1 MSIGA
6 ALRWPAVFVIGI
18 AMVACAGLGGPP
30 SEPPRV
36 SLADVGI
43 EEFGLLEQKLRLVLR
58 VQNPNDVAIGIV
70 GLSYELEVNGSR
82 LAQGVS
88 DQTLRV
94 PRFGEATLTVGA
106 VTGLAG
112 LLRQLDDLRRGGR
125 PAIAYRIHGRLSLDG
140 GGSVPFDHHGEVV
153 LPALP
158 GERSKRL

>member
-6 ALRWPAVFVIGI
+6 AIRWLLVLATGLTV
-18 AMVACAGLGGPP
+18 VACAGLVGPP

-58 VQNPNDVAIGIV
+58 VQNPNDVAIGIA
-70 GLSYELEVNGSR
+70 GLSYELEVNGRR

-88 DQTLRV
+88 DQALRV

-106 VTGLAG
+106 VTGLAS

-125 PAIAYRIHGRLSLDG
+125 SAIAYRIHGRLSLDG
-140 GGSVPFDHHGEVV
+140 GGSAPFDHHGEVA

-158 GERSKRL
+158 REGSNRL